1 MQNRTYAQLID
12 TIEALAGVDS
22 FDPSSEAGKILSFVN
37 RRAFSAYSAC
47 SVWPRFIVVG
57 EERTVDAGQVVPYAE
72 TAKNNIG
79 EFNRIHSQQPFL
91 NGSVYEY
98 DFYVGYDGAHILNIA
113 PTATTSVWV
122 TYKKEFTDYTA
133 SSTDIPFEWFE
144 FLAHA
149 CYADFLRMDGQ
160 IESALYEE
168 KAAKEY
174 LMWSLEKAQSR
185 NNKANI
191 GKRIRTYG
199 TTQRRN

>member
-37 RRAFSAYSAC
+37 RRAFSAYSA
-47 SVWPRFIVVG
+47 SAVWPRFVVVG
-57 EERTVDAGQVVPYAE
+57 EERTVDAGQIVPYTE
-72 TAKNNIG
+72 TAKDNIG
-79 EFNRIHSQQPFL
+79 EYNRIHRSQPFL
-91 NGSVYEY
+91 NYSAVEY
-98 DFYVGYDGAHILNIA
+98 DFYVDANGAHVMNIT
-113 PTATTSVWV
+113 PTEATSVWV
-122 TYKKEFTDYTA
+122 TYKKEFVDYTA

-144 FLAHA
+144 YLAHA

-174 LMWSLEKAQSR
+174 LMWSLEKAQNR
-185 NNKANI
+185 NNKSNI

-199 TTQRRN
+199 TTQRRG